1 MKSKFM
7 CSLPWIHSSI
17 QPTGMSTVCCEAD
30 HNTMKSYAYDH
41 NEAGGIEVLSLA
53 NNTMADMIN
62 SENYKHI
69 RREMMQGNVPS
80 ACMTCFKTEQAGGT
94 SKRQT
99 HRTLS
104 IDELTQTHD
113 DGTITPDIEI
123 LELRLGNTCNL
134 RCRTCNAESS
144 SLWVNDYFELHKT
157 LDFVGNYN
165 ELHKIRKHL
174 VRDWFLNE
182 NFYKSLSDKITNLK
196 ELHISGGEPWL
207 IRQHTKMLKFVPD
220 DTIISY
226 HTNLNYDKE
235 TIMFMYN
242 QLKDHKNVVINCS
255 IDSIG
260 DKLTYIRNPLN
271 WDKAIENLNTI
282 ISLFPNTVICQTIS
296 VLNFLDIDELYTYFK
311 NNNITNRHYL
321 NFADSPVYMSPY
333 LIDSNIRKKTI
344 DNLKQILPH
353 DLVEPLNRYYNDIQH
368 SSSTLTQFKQYTAGL
383 DKIRNEQFGEMFP
396 VLKDI
401 LWNS

>member
-174 VRDWFLNE
+174 VRDL
-182 NFYKSLSDKITNLK
+182 SLI
-196 ELHISGGEPWL
+196 HI
-207 IRQHTKMLKFVPD
+207 
-220 DTIISY
+220 
-226 HTNLNYDKE
+226 
-235 TIMFMYN
+235 
-242 QLKDHKNVVINCS
+242 
-255 IDSIG
+255 
-260 DKLTYIRNPLN
+260 
-271 WDKAIENLNTI
+271 
-282 ISLFPNTVICQTIS
+282 
-296 VLNFLDIDELYTYFK
+296 
-311 NNNITNRHYL
+311 
-321 NFADSPVYMSPY
+321 
-333 LIDSNIRKKTI
+333 
-344 DNLKQILPH
+344 
-353 DLVEPLNRYYNDIQH
+353 
-368 SSSTLTQFKQYTAGL
+368 
-383 DKIRNEQFGEMFP
+383 
-396 VLKDI
+396 
-401 LWNS
+401 

>member
-1 MKSKFM
+1 
-7 CSLPWIHSSI
+7 
-17 QPTGMSTVCCEAD
+17 
-30 HNTMKSYAYDH
+30 
-41 NEAGGIEVLSLA
+41 
-53 NNTMADMIN
+53 
-62 SENYKHI
+62 
-69 RREMMQGNVPS
+69 
-80 ACMTCFKTEQAGGT
+80 
-94 SKRQT
+94 
-99 HRTLS
+99 
-104 IDELTQTHD
+104 
-113 DGTITPDIEI
+113 
-123 LELRLGNTCNL
+123 
-134 RCRTCNAESS
+134 
-144 SLWVNDYFELHKT
+144 
-157 LDFVGNYN
+157 
-165 ELHKIRKHL
+165 
-174 VRDWFLNE
+174 VRDWFLDE

-207 IRQHTKMLKFVPD
+207 IRQHTEMLKFVPD

-282 ISLFPNTVICQTIS
+282 ISLFPNTVICQTVS

-321 NFADSPVYMSPY
+321 NFADSPSYMSPY

-383 DKIRNEQFGEMFP
+383 DKIRNEQFGGMFP

-401 LWNS
+401 LWN